1 MSEIR
6 LQSDITRRFSE
17 LFPLKRGQLFH
28 VSNERN
34 NQIQVFQARA
44 IGVFPGVC
52 DFLFIDKTPEIK
64 GYLTSSTILVGIE
77 VKEPGSYHKR
87 EHIEQQIEWAEILE
101 ANGGT
106 WRLCR
111 SVEEAISCTQLNF
124 KGLTIENVKEL
135 LKSTKNKNI
144 RF

>member
-1 MSEIR
+1 MSEIK
-6 LQSDITRRFSE
+6 LQSDIARKFSE
-17 LFPLKRGQLFH
+17 LYPLKRGQLFH

-44 IGVFPGVC
+44 IGIFPGVC
-52 DFLFIDKTPEIK
+52 DFLFIEKIPERIT
-64 GYLTSSTILVGIE
+64 GTILIGIE
-77 VKEPGSYHKR
+77 IKEPGSYHKR
-87 EHIEQQIEWAEILE
+87 EHIEQQLEWAEILE
-101 ANGGT
+101 ANGGL

-111 SVEEAISCTQLNF
+111 STEEAISCTELLL
-124 KGLTIENVKEL
+124 KGLTIEDVKEL